1 MPREIFRKINI
12 KHNDEIG
19 RLSDSLDYMAA
30 EINSL
35 NEYQKNLLPT
45 YPMIS
50 VHR

>member
-1 MPREIFRKINI
+1 MPKVIFRKINI